1 MPRSTIRFVLSSV
14 ALLALAACVAQPA
27 APPAPPPQ
35 AAAPPVPPPIVA
47 APAFSDQ
54 DFVNRAVAG
63 TAVEIET
70 GRLAEMAA
78 GSRAV
83 RAYGRHIAF
92 EHSRLNAEVSGL
104 AGREGMAPN
113 AAPPGP
119 GELALLEGPEFDRQ
133 YVAAQVNVLQQA
145 VELFQTEAQNGK
157 DPRLRAFATRAL
169 PGLARDLARAQAM
182 ARRMGA

>member
-1 MPRSTIRFVLSSV
+1 M
-14 ALLALAACVAQPA
+14 LALAACVAQPA
-27 APPAPPPQ
+27 APPPAPPPQ
-35 AAAPPVPPPIVA
+35 AAAPPIPPPTVA

-63 TAVEIET
+63 TAIEIET
-70 GRLAEMAA
+70 ARLAEMAS

-104 AGREGMAPN
+104 AQSEGMVPSAS
-113 AAPPGP
+113 PPGP

-133 YVAAQVNVLQQA
+133 YMANQVNALQQA
-145 VELFQTEAQNGK
+145 VELFRTEAQNGQ
-157 DPRLRAFATRAL
+157 DPRLRGFAARAL
-169 PGLARDLARAQAM
+169 RGLERDLARAEAM
-182 ARRMGA
+182 AARMGA